1 MFNDTWLSMPLTMV
15 VLLSGSKP
23 SSPRW
28 FFCPGPVGR
37 VFSAF
42 LLASSVLFTSGCGSV
57 AVTDYRDRQPAFAP
71 NEFFAAALTAHGV
84 VKNFN
89 GEVTRT
95 FNADIV
101 GCWNQGIGTLDEQ
114 FLFDDGEQ
122 QTRFWTLEPTGTPDR
137 YRATAGDVVGI
148 GDAQWS
154 GNALFLDYV
163 LRIALEDGSIDVA
176 IDDRMYRVSDNVVIN
191 ESVMRKFGVK
201 VGTILLTI
209 VRHPSQPYSCPS

>member
-1 MFNDTWLSMPLTMV
+1 MFNDTWLSMPLPMV

-28 FFCPGPVGR
+28 FFCPGPMGR
-37 VFSAF
+37 VFFASF
-42 LLASSVLFTSGCGSV
+42 LLPLLLLTSGCGSV
-57 AVTDYRDRQPAFAP
+57 SVTDYRERQPAFEP
-71 NEFFAAALTAHGV
+71 SEFFVGALSAHGV
-84 VKNFN
+84 IKNFK
-89 GEVTRT
+89 GQATRS
-95 FNADIV
+95 FNADII
-101 GCWNQGIGTLDEQ
+101 GCWKNGIGTLDEQ

-122 QTRFWTLEPTGTPDR
+122 QSRFWTLEPGGAPYR
-137 YRATAGDVVGI
+137 YLASAGDVVGI
-148 GDAQWS
+148 GNAQWS

-209 VRHPSQPYSCPS
+209 IKHPDQSYSCPS